1 MEVILQD
8 AAYEGGGRVSHTHE
22 DREKY
27 YTVIFLCNI
36 QEGLPWGFS
45 GKESSCNARDASLIL
60 VLGRLEN
67 TENGK
72 PFQYSC
78 LENCLDRGAC
88 WATVHGVARV
98 GHDLVTKL

>member
-27 YTVIFLCNI
+27 YTVIFLDNI

-67 TENGK
+67 TENGNLVFLPGK
-72 PFQYSC
+72 LLGQRSLLGYSAWGC
-78 LENCLDRGAC
+78 KS
-88 WATVHGVARV
+88 WT
-98 GHDLVTKL
+98 